1 MRKLFLFIVTLLS
14 GSYAIS
20 QTIQTYNIDSL
31 KQVLL
36 TDLSDT
42 SRIWALN
49 NLGRNILNTD
59 TTLLLA
65 EEAIALSNK
74 INFPRG
80 EAEAYNNIAYWFT
93 QKGNY
98 PKALENFLKA
108 IQLSERVGFE
118 PGLKRSFN
126 NISGVYWSLKDY
138 ATSISYARKARQL
151 SIKLGDRNTHA
162 LAASSLSRAFLDL
175 HQYDSSSKYA
185 EESFQMATHVNAPF
199 PLYVATARLA
209 ELYAARGDQDASLDY
224 FKKSLRHSIHDGRY
238 LRIADAHHKV
248 ALAFRELGIR
258 DSALVHAKEA
268 FAIAQAQNLSQ
279 PLYASSILLS
289 ELYEGSDISQ
299 SLHYYKVALIA
310 QDSLFSQ
317 EKNREIEVINFN
329 ETVRQ
334 REAEHQRQLAAE
346 ERKNNL
352 QYAAI
357 VLGLVVF
364 VILFLVLSHSVIANE
379 KLIRFLGVLALL
391 IVFEFINLLL
401 HPLLADITHH
411 SPLMMLGFMVCI
423 AAVLIPLHHS
433 LEKMIVHKLVEKNK
447 SIRLTAANKALEN
460 VGTNDSQES
469 K

>member
-1 MRKLFLFIVTLLS
+1 MVTLLS
-14 GSYAIS
+14 GSCAIS

-31 KQVLL
+31 KQILS
-36 TDLSDT
+36 TDLPDT

-65 EEAIALSNK
+65 EQAIMLSSK
-74 INFPRG
+74 LNFKRG

-108 IQLSERVGFE
+108 IQLAEEVGFDA
-118 PGLKRSFN
+118 GLKRSFN

-138 ATSISYARKARQL
+138 NTAISYAYKARNL
-151 SIKLGDRNTHA
+151 CIKLNDSNTHA
-162 LAASSLSRAFLDL
+162 LAASSLSRSFLDL
-175 HQYDSSSKYA
+175 HQYDSSLKYA
-185 EESFQMATHVNAPF
+185 RESFEMATMVKAPF

-209 ELYAARGDQDASLDY
+209 ELYAAQGDHTASLGY
-224 FKKSLRHSIHDGRY
+224 FKMSLRHSMQDGRNF
-238 LRIADAHHKV
+238 RIADAHHKV
-248 ALAFRELGIR
+248 AEAFWQLGVK
-258 DSALVHAKEA
+258 DSAFVHAEEA
-268 FAIAQAQNLSQ
+268 FIMSQAQNLSQ
-279 PLYASSILLS
+279 PLYASSMLLS
-289 ELYEGSDISQ
+289 ELYEDSDASE
-299 SLHYYKVALIA
+299 SLHYHKVALVA

-317 EKNREIEVINFN
+317 EKSREIEVINFN

-334 REAEHQRQLAAE
+334 REAEYQRQLEAE

-357 VLGLVVF
+357 VLGLVIF
-364 VILFLVLSHSVIANE
+364 MILFLVLSHSVIANE

-401 HPLLADITHH
+401 HPLVANITHH
-411 SPLMMLGFMVCI
+411 SPVMMLVFMVCI

-433 LEKMIVHKLVEKNK
+433 LEKIIVHKLVEKNK
-447 SIRLTAANKALEN
+447 VIRMTANKALQN
-460 VGTNDSQES
+460 VDDAEGNEAS
-469 K
+469 